1 MKPDEEL
8 QRKLRRD
15 IEACDVEHPIFEEHA
30 RVLKQCIEDAL
41 AGYAPKVTRVPGPS
55 GVGKSTLIARLMR
68 DYPQTR
74 ANGRLRAP
82 VLVVEVPQFAS
93 AKQLPFSVLQALG
106 LQVTH
111 TMTVGSM
118 FELMKKQLELAG
130 TRVVIF
136 DEISHLVDEGSRVPP
151 RAASDWLKTLVDKA
165 NVSLIV
171 FGIPRLERLFSA
183 NEQLRRRSRPAR
195 MFLPYDA
202 SDATQMND
210 YIACVKTYVLV
221 FEAAGYPISMPFP
234 VLVQQS
240 YLLTGGLI
248 GVLSDFMREL
258 ARHAARDKPRA
269 ITYADCQRVLDE
281 VSHAGSPHLLAFQDS
296 AGVAEEWRQ
305 GEGEMVEVS
314 PAALKQA
321 YVHVLKSNSASV
333 PIRKKSGDK

>member
-1 MKPDEEL
+1 MTSA
-8 QRKLRRD
+8 QQLRRD
-15 IEACDVEHPIFEEHA
+15 IETCELAHPMFVEHTG
-30 RVLKQCIEDAL
+30 VLKQCIDDAL
-41 AGYAPKVTRVPGPS
+41 AGFAPKVNRVPGPS
-55 GVGKSTLIARLMR
+55 GVGKSSLIATLARA
-68 DYPQTR
+68 YPQTR
-74 ANGRLRAP
+74 VNGRLVAP

-93 AKQLPFSVLQALG
+93 AKQLPISVLQALG
-106 LQVTH
+106 LQMTG

-118 FELMKKQLELAG
+118 FELMKKQLALAG

-202 SDATQMND
+202 SDPKQMTD
-210 YIACVKTYVLV
+210 YVACVTNYARM
-221 FEAAGYPISMPFP
+221 FAAAGYPISVPAR
-234 VLVQQS
+234 VLTQQT

-248 GVLSDFMREL
+248 GVLADFMREL
-258 ARHAARDKPRA
+258 ARRGSEGAPRA
-269 ITYADCQRVLDE
+269 LTYSDCQMVLEE
-281 VSHAGSPHLLAFQDS
+281 VSHAGSPHQTAFQD
-296 AGVAEEWRQ
+296 AGAEDID
-305 GEGEMVEVS
+305 V
-314 PAALKQA
+314 PLAALKQA
-321 YVHVLKSNSASV
+321 YVHVLTSNSTSV